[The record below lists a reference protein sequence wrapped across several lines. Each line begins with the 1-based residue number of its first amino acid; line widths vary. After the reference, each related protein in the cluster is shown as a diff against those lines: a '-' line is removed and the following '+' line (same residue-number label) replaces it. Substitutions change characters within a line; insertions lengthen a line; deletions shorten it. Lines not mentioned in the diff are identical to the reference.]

1 MLRDTRPH
9 RREATGPGDLLASF
23 RVAGRPRGEVSA
35 GMPASPPTPA
45 PSWGSLPAPAAPS
58 GRVTNDSHP
67 LSVSGRAGPATGA
80 AALGAA
86 GAAAAAAGTAAAGGA
101 SAQSS
106 DGGSSSPDAGARS
119 RPRSSFGAN
128 DAMETVKL
136 LAAGGM
142 AGAVSKSATA
152 PLARL
157 TILYQARAAM
167 GPAHALNS
175 MLCRRSP
182 AWVAE

>member
-9 RREATGPGDLLASF
+9 RREETGPGDLLASF
-23 RVAGRPRGEVSA
+23 RVAGRPRAEVSA
-35 GMPASPPTPA
+35 MPASPPPA
-45 PSWGSLPAPAAPS
+45 PSWGSLPAPLPT
-58 GRVTNDSHP
+58 GRVANDRHP
-67 LSVSGRAGPATGA
+67 LSVSGRAGSTTGA

-86 GAAAAAAGTAAAGGA
+86 GAAAAAGSAAVGGTSG
-101 SAQSS
+101 QSIE
-106 DGGSSSPDAGARS
+106 GGSGGPDAAARS

-157 TILYQARAAM
+157 TILYQARAARD
-167 GPAHALNS
+167 GRTNA
-175 MLCRRSP
+175 
-182 AWVAE
+182 